1 MVYVVM
7 VVSSLSSIAVGRPYV
22 CKALVRVG
30 LEVFPL
36 NEGPTVK
43 LVGSRPM
50 KVKLSISV

>member
-1 MVYVVM
+1 M